1 MADRAPIGLDDPV
14 FRGRLRRIQATEE
27 LLPRAN
33 ITPQPRPS
41 AKYFSNN
48 LTGQPAPIS
57 EVKLPQVQAIQ
68 EVERKPIF
76 EPEPEPVAKVPEAE
90 ILPKPSTAPTSRKET
105 KRHRS
110 YSQTA
115 LMAMAV
121 VIFIVGIFVSVMTI
135 KTNSDAKA
143 QVSALSQHDDNAP
156 PDETKPTSS
165 SISSYQVAPELPK
178 FIKIPSLSVNGRVKS
193 LDVTKDNA
201 LQAPRNIYDAGWY
214 SASAK
219 PGDSGSNG
227 AILIDG
233 HVHGPTKPG
242 IFSSI
247 KNLKSNDIVTIQRG
261 DDKVFNY
268 KVVKVQNYDSKTL
281 DMGIALASIQP
292 GVPGLNLIT
301 CGGKF
306 NQSTG
311 QYEQRTIVFTVLQS

>member
-27 LLPRAN
+27 LLPRALV
-33 ITPQPRPS
+33 TLPSRPS
-41 AKYFSNN
+41 AKYFNNN
-48 LTGQPAPIS
+48 LTGKPAPIT
-57 EVKLPQVQAIQ
+57 EVKLPEVQPIQ
-68 EVERKPIF
+68 EVERKPLF
-76 EPEPEPVAKVPEAE
+76 VPEPVDLVPEAQ
-90 ILPKPSTAPTSRKET
+90 IIPKSSFVPTSRTET
-105 KRHRS
+105 KRRRS

-121 VIFIVGIFVSVMTI
+121 VIFLVGIFVSAMTI

-292 GVPGLNLIT
+292 GVQGLNLIT

-311 QYEQRTIVFTVLQS
+311 QYEQRTIVFAVLQS